1 MSSFLKQGEFSGGA
15 IIEIREEL
23 PQDIPAIRKVNELAF
38 GQPIEADIVD
48 RLRENCP
55 GHVSLV
61 AVEEGQLVGHIFFS
75 PVTLDIPGRVIEGMG
90 LAPMAVLP
98 ERQGRGIGSA
108 LVRKGLEVLR
118 ERNCPFVIVLGQ
130 TGYYSRFGFERAS
143 KYGIACQ
150 WENVP
155 DEAFMVLILNW
166 VAMEGA
172 RGVARYR
179 EEFNETS

>member
-1 MSSFLKQGEFSGGA
+1 M
-15 IIEIREEL
+15 IEIREEL

-55 GHVSLV
+55 GNVSLV

-90 LAPMAVLP
+90 LAPMAVMP
-98 ERQGRGIGSA
+98 DRQGHGIGSD
-108 LVRKGLEVLR
+108 LVRKGLDVLR
-118 ERNCPFVIVLGQ
+118 ERNCPFVIVLGHPD
-130 TGYYSRFGFERAS
+130 YYPRFGFEKAS
-143 KYGIACQ
+143 KYGITCQ

-172 RGVARYR
+172 RGVARYSD
-179 EEFNETS
+179 EFNEAL